1 MIEEQVQPEGQQQ
14 PVGQQPEPPYRKKVY
29 DLLSSKFSDFK
40 RTEQEFY
47 TKLDSEP
54 EYYTKVHELL
64 SNKFSDFKRP
74 IGEFKDMLGLKKK
87 DAGASQTPSQSPS
100 QSVGIPAA
108 PSQPVSG
115 LDQQI
120 AQTRSNLGQT
130 TPKPTQKPAQKP
142 TQQTAQKPAQQ
153 APIPAPPAQQ
163 LNLAGQVQATR
174 QAIGG
179 TQPAPQPAQPTTP
192 QPTPAKQ
199 PFTYNTLETIMQ
211 EERDR
216 RKAFESARD
225 QAGFASRFGIT
236 TGNLTN
242 SAVEYEKAKR
252 KKDEA
257 LTNFKVEISRPVDNI
272 IEGKSKQKLDDFFVN
287 GVFSVEKAQEW
298 AGSIVSQYGG
308 GSFVR
313 DHLTR
318 LLTEKAIEKKDGDF
332 YAELR
337 DKALEKRGINV
348 QQLATDFMKSQQAP
362 IINNFE
368 LFKKEKES
376 ESNRF
381 LEDAQ
386 NKASENT
393 SRFQSFTDALNKQI
407 ESGQITREKAV
418 ELFNAEKAKYQKTL
432 ATIDQAYKNSVRDIN
447 ISLKRRFAR
456 IEDEVK
462 KVTFDENKMLQSLP
476 ADIRKKYEEAI
487 AEAKSNFF
495 TSRNAMAKAR
505 DIMFN
510 PTGSLASNVFAKS
523 AASGFYNT
531 LSNIGNSFM
540 TDGTS
545 NRFTRWL
552 ASFAEDA
559 ERNRTAQYGWN
570 NPIVKFSQITG
581 QTLGG
586 SSLQMIPTIALS
598 AVGAG
603 PVAATVLGGLTSA
616 AVESQV
622 QKGQQFEESIASG
635 KTVDQARQ
643 DAELAFSENM
653 KNLPLY
659 FVGSFGAFKTFQG
672 AGLKGF
678 GKGLILE
685 NIEEIP
691 LSYRQEYTAAK
702 IKDPNLT
709 MAKFIAD
716 NPNIGLETAAG
727 TLGMSGTVSVA
738 GKAFNSLQ
746 RNVPSPAIQAINQ
759 IIQVSDV
766 NTAVSV
772 AEKYF
777 ELGVIDKAGLDKIKL
792 EIPKIAESNQKMQ
805 NLGVDQDRVV
815 LLSALSDKH
824 SSLKQQAEKE
834 TDPSV
839 KSLLQTQL
847 SDVESDIKG
856 ITGGTS
862 PYMKFTYPGGT
873 NLSSYMTVREFNA
886 LPQNNQE
893 EMIKAADKIN
903 VVGDDAVNTQIN
915 ERKNNLGNAFDIDGA
930 YTNGLTVK
938 DTTDATN
945 ESQVQEGRTESNISQ
960 PAGAVQGQQEV
971 GQGAG
976 QQGQAQITP
985 TNVSDSNIGSQ
996 RAVEE
1001 KKADIERRRQE
1012 ELGNY
1017 DEEGLKETYAVGSNQ
1032 TVEQFINSK
1041 YDAELAALSA
1051 PQLSNIEIQPAVIA
1065 QNAAPFVNEVK
1076 TAAPEVET
1084 GSTMNIDGTQY
1095 TGGGLVV
1102 PAASMNTTIEEITP
1116 EMVSKFVEDN
1126 RGKISG
1132 NNFKVGI
1139 YKFPNSNRASI
1150 DLNIVVPSA
1159 NRAAALEFGRA
1170 AGQESL
1176 FDLDTFE
1183 NVKTGADGTNP
1194 MSFTDEQFREIA
1206 NALENNRVPNVFG
1219 QQQTDVDA
1227 VTKDLLDELGIS
1239 TIDTMI
1245 ANAGSALAE
1254 TGVTIEVIEDP
1265 VEYDNMVESMG
1276 GQRGTDGVFV
1286 AEDGRI
1292 ILNNARLRS
1301 GINAGRVI
1309 WHEASHPVMNI
1320 IRNTN
1325 RDLYD
1330 RAVRGAKQASP
1341 SALKWAEENYDT
1353 QESIDDETLVEA
1365 TSMVADGTID
1375 LASLP
1380 VGFRQTLIDFVNN
1393 VAKLLG
1399 FDQVLNDTDLGA
1411 FRKLAAEVS
1420 EALKSGRSVEGIV
1433 GAENVTRIENTI
1445 GQYDDASENLESGI
1459 GVDVDLSIQARAGEN
1474 AGPEV
1479 EGWLRS
1485 EMLKSIE
1492 EISNYRISRVIFYDN
1507 TKVGQIDLKNRLTGQ
1522 SVTREGMGGFGYSS
1536 INKMQDNNI
1545 ILAFTSPGQAIQVMK
1560 RAEMFPDAIM
1570 GVAMQNPLTAH
1581 LGNVTTMELL
1591 WGPGGMFEIS
1601 ANTPAKERRVVK
1613 IFKESLVALQK
1624 TRKNEAE
1631 INAIQSMIDDAKDA
1645 KTISD
1650 IYQKVMA
1657 PSSFSSRGMLHEYML
1672 QDKPTKITA
1681 STRDSHKLLHYNLGI
1696 PTLQELSESV
1706 SDDHFKNA
1714 TTGDVVKY
1722 VKPFTDKI
1730 IYTTDPALFE
1740 RYSTNPTPEM
1750 KNGGYSIELLPSDLS
1765 HESYPFVIKG
1775 DQIGYGENYVG
1786 ANDIFA
1792 DVREKGISK
1801 AQSFYN
1807 VGRRKADSEAGA
1819 VPKGARTYGS
1829 PRIQA
1834 RKNDKSP
1841 KKGKDLLAD
1850 YGWDRKMTEDGK
1862 GNYLFFHFSTKDLTK
1877 SGIDPRKHGASRQTS
1892 REEAMQKPNVSYY
1905 YTTPSKES
1913 FTGDFGHVVAV
1924 PKHKVYPFQKDPLN
1938 LYDEAREAFLK
1949 EYPFGGFGPNQQVGW
1964 IAKIAAKYGFD
1975 MVVAKWNGGMM
1986 RAETTVKH
1994 KPEFYSKPG
2003 ARINDTVVNP
2013 KYKDVVPNSKKKK
2026 VQGRVDEEPQFSMGD
2041 RDNRVRAFVE
2051 RKRSDGVS
2059 DDVIRQAIKNSLN
2072 LSDAEIDAIMAA
2084 PQAPTGME
2092 LEEARLD
2099 VEGEGREMDRGLAR
2113 RFDTLPS
2120 ETAARIDDE
2129 AKTYFQQTNKQT
2141 EEAVNEFMKG
2151 KSVEEVADYVVSEP
2165 SIPDASL
2172 VFMAAITAK
2181 KLTPMIEQAR
2191 QDGNTDLAKRLA
2203 DKQAAI
2209 YNTFAKKAT
2218 SLGQAVQAFIAFKDD
2233 PNATQF
2239 YLNKVLNQLKEKGVE
2254 VTKDQED
2261 KIRDLLTEV
2270 GNAKFGL
2277 PKNMAI
2283 IKLSSYLN
2291 SISPVNG
2298 FEVLEAI
2305 WYAKILSGIT
2315 TQSKNLF
2322 ANLFNTFFEIP
2333 VVATRE
2339 SLKNKSLMP
2348 FIYAAKGAVSGFA
2361 KGSVVGADIIRTG
2374 VKEQDLD
2381 KYFGNNILEYFSW
2394 GRTKV
2399 GQLGGGRVGKVLD
2412 FPAFIELSPR
2422 ALRFVGRGL
2431 SAADAM
2437 FSSINQEAYA
2447 NMMAWAQ
2454 AVQEGKNQPT
2464 KNNYKR
2470 ANEILGNTKQVIGQA
2485 KKDAA
2490 AEGFKPGTLT
2500 FKRRVI
2506 ELVEES
2512 RPEQIEQA
2520 SEDFGK
2526 RVTLNYEPEGFI
2538 RPIYNM
2544 IVRAQQEARLLKV
2557 WIPFTRIV
2565 ANLTEQM
2572 LNYSPAGYYKA
2583 ITGKRNPFGGGTKLT
2598 NEERGDLAIKA
2609 TMGLA
2614 AVGVLASLVGD
2625 EEDDMFEITA
2635 NGTGN
2640 IQKNYELQKEGWRP
2654 FTITLKDGTKIN
2666 YADWPIRGI
2675 LAGIGAYRDGVKY
2688 GDSEDGFWDRTTLFG
2703 YGMMASM
2710 YESSLMKGLAE
2721 FIDVFRPEQTGKA
2734 ENVGEGVSKWA
2745 AQQAKSVTLSNF
2757 TQQALKFV
2765 DEYQGDP
2772 MKEAKGAAILYRDIP
2787 VLNDGLNPIIDVFGD
2802 PVSPT
2807 TSERLVPAYTIPEEK
2822 KDEMVEFLHS
2832 RGIFVGVPKRPNIVN
2847 LDDMSETPA
2856 TDEQYYQFRKVYGQ
2870 TMKNLLYEFM
2880 GDYKN
2885 EDDEM
2890 VKAAVKKI
2898 KEAAN
2903 KQATFSL
2910 YFE

>member
-1 MIEEQVQPEGQQQ
+1 MPDPIKENFKVLQGTNIFIDEADFRDQLKKDPDNVFKSVAGTDLYIDYNDFEEQ
-14 PVGQQPEPPYRKKVY
+14 
-29 DLLSSKFSDFK
+29 
-40 RTEQEFY
+40 
-47 TKLDSEP
+47 
-54 EYYTKVHELL
+54 
-64 SNKFSDFKRP
+64 
-74 IGEFKDMLGLKKK
+74 LGLKKK
-87 DAGASQTPSQSPS
+87 DTGASQTPLQFPS

-120 AQTRSNLGQT
+120 AQTRSSIGVTQ
-130 TPKPTQKPAQKP
+130 PKPTR
-142 TQQTAQKPAQQ
+142 QTAQKPAQQ

-163 LNLAGQVQATR
+163 LNLAGQMQATR

-179 TQPAPQPAQPTTP
+179 TQPAPQPTT
-192 QPTPAKQ
+192 AKQ
-199 PFTYNTLETIMQ
+199 PFTYNTLEAIMQ
-211 EERDR
+211 EEGDR
-216 RKAFESARD
+216 RKTFEGARD
-225 QAGFASRFGIT
+225 KAGFASRFGIT

-287 GVFSVEKAQEW
+287 GVFSDEKAQDW

-313 DHLTR
+313 DHLTM
-318 LLTEKAIEKKDGDF
+318 LLKEKAVEKKQSDEYVPF
-332 YAELR
+332 M
-337 DKALEKRGINV
+337 DKSLEKRGINV
-348 QQLATDFMKSQQAP
+348 QQLATKFMQAKQAP
-362 IINNFE
+362 IIDNFE

-376 ESNRF
+376 EATKF
-381 LEDAQ
+381 LEDSQ
-386 NKASENT
+386 NKATENT
-393 SRFQSFTDALNKQI
+393 AKFQSFTDALNKQI

-418 ELFNAEKAKYQKTL
+418 ELFNAEKDKYQKTL
-432 ATIDQAYKNSVRDIN
+432 SAIDQAYKSSVRDIN

-456 IEDEVK
+456 IEEEVK
-462 KVTFDENKMLQSLP
+462 KVNFNENEFLASLP
-476 ADIRKKYEEAI
+476 KDIRGKYQEAMAEAQSNYFSSKNAI
-487 AEAKSNFF
+487 ARAK
-495 TSRNAMAKAR
+495 

-510 PTGSLASNVFAKS
+510 PAGSVASNVFTKS

-570 NPIVKFSQITG
+570 NPILKFSQITG

-603 PVAATVLGGLTSA
+603 PVATTVLGGLTSA
-616 AVESQV
+616 AIESQV

-635 KTVDQARQ
+635 RTIDQARK

-659 FVGSFGAFKTFQG
+659 FIGSFGAFKTFQG

-691 LSYRQEYTAAK
+691 LSYSQEYTAAK
-702 IKDPNLT
+702 IKDPSLT

-716 NPNIGLETAAG
+716 NPNIALETAAG

-759 IIQVSDV
+759 IIQISDV
-766 NTAVSV
+766 NTAVSM

-777 ELGVIDKAGLDKIKL
+777 ELGVIDKPALDKIKL
-792 EIPKIAESNQKMQ
+792 EIPKIAASNQKMQ
-805 NLGVDQDRVV
+805 ALGVDQDRAV

-839 KSLLQTQL
+839 KALLQTQL

-903 VVGDDAVNTQIN
+903 VVGDNAVNTQIN
-915 ERKNNLGNAFDIDGA
+915 ERKNSLGNAFDIDGA

-938 DTTDATN
+938 DTTDAIS
-945 ESQVQEGRTESNISQ
+945 ESQVQEGRTESDISQ

-971 GQGAG
+971 GQGEG
-976 QQGQAQITP
+976 QQGQAQIAP
-985 TNVSDSNIGSQ
+985 ADVSDSDIGSEGQ
-996 RAVEE
+996 VES
-1001 KKADIERRRQE
+1001 KRADIERRRQE

-1017 DEEGLKETYAVGSNQ
+1017 DEEGLKETYAVGSDQ

-1041 YDAELAALSA
+1041 YDAELSALSA
-1051 PQLSNIEIQPAVIA
+1051 PQITNIEIQPAVIV

-1116 EMVSKFVEDN
+1116 EMVAQFVEDN

-1159 NRAAALEFGRA
+1159 NRAAALEFGKA

-1206 NALENNRVPNVFG
+1206 NALENNRVPNVFIG
-1219 QQQTDVDA
+1219 EAQIPTTTVSPEVSKTESEGMGVDQDGNLVDV
-1227 VTKDLLDELGIS
+1227 E
-1239 TIDTMI
+1239 
-1245 ANAGSALAE
+1245 SALDRAIPLIE
-1254 TGVTIEVIEDP
+1254 KAYAKAGVVVEVTDEDIKDTKGNKRIL
-1265 VEYDNMVESMG
+1265 E
-1276 GQRGTDGVFV
+1276 GVFRSK
-1286 AEDGRI
+1286 DGKIVISRPQ
-1292 ILNNARLRS
+1292 LKN
-1301 GINAGRVI
+1301 GIQANRVI

-1325 RDLYD
+1325 KPLYD
-1330 RAVRGAKQASP
+1330 KMVKGLYDAAKKNKFIDRSI
-1341 SALKWAEENYDT
+1341 KWASENYADKGQDT
-1353 QESIDDETLVEA
+1353 INDEAIVETLA
-1365 TSMVADGTID
+1365 KVADG
-1375 LASLP
+1375 SLNLNSLDK
-1380 VGFRQTLIDFVNN
+1380 GLRQTIIDFVNSILDKLGSVGKKLKIGDTNLKRFRDVTTDIVNTLKEGRDISEVVGEVN
-1393 VAKLLG
+1393 VTRENVIVPDTKNTFGNDGVQARFEQEYFEDSEDFKKLEDEG
-1399 FDQVLNDTDLGA
+1399 VVVHNSDLGDFTGSTVVIHNPDSFATGNIKFMGEDLVNGEGGIYFVLKFGDVWASSKESTAKQMADLINTSLKESSDGKGRVVLVKGDPSKNLTSVKGAKALMGVIEILADKGLIPLSA
-1411 FRKLAAEVS
+1411 FRKALNAAGKKYGVS
-1420 EALKSGRSVEGIV
+1420 FDGRS
-1433 GAENVTRIENTI
+1433 
-1445 GQYDDASENLESGI
+1445 DA
-1459 GVDVDLSIQARAGEN
+1459 
-1474 AGPEV
+1474 
-1479 EGWLRS
+1479 
-1485 EMLKSIE
+1485 KSIRKD
-1492 EISNYRISRVIFYDN
+1492 IQDKFMNVSN
-1507 TKVGQIDLKNRLTGQ
+1507 
-1522 SVTREGMGGFGYSS
+1522 SS
-1536 INKMQDNNI
+1536 
-1545 ILAFTSPGQAIQVMK
+1545 F
-1560 RAEMFPDAIM
+1560 
-1570 GVAMQNPLTAH
+1570 
-1581 LGNVTTMELL
+1581 
-1591 WGPGGMFEIS
+1591 
-1601 ANTPAKERRVVK
+1601 ERRGDFVRDVIDEIAKQDVLSKDNISK
-1613 IFKESLVALQK
+1613 IAEAIGAPRKMNTFSKASIIDSVA
-1624 TRKNEAE
+1624 
-1631 INAIQSMIDDAKDA
+1631 
-1645 KTISD
+1645 
-1650 IYQKVMA
+1650 Y
-1657 PSSFSSRGMLHEYML
+1657 
-1672 QDKPTKITA
+1672 
-1681 STRDSHKLLHYNLGI
+1681 
-1696 PTLQELSESV
+1696 
-1706 SDDHFKNA
+1706 A
-1714 TTGDVVKY
+1714 TTERLLMDVPNSHAYAV
-1722 VKPFTDKI
+1722 VETSSPVEIRQDG
-1730 IYTTDPALFE
+1730 
-1740 RYSTNPTPEM
+1740 R
-1750 KNGGYSIELLPSDLS
+1750 
-1765 HESYPFVIKG
+1765 HESYPWHIV
-1775 DQIGYGENYVG
+1775 
-1786 ANDIFA
+1786 
-1792 DVREKGISK
+1792 
-1801 AQSFYN
+1801 
-1807 VGRRKADSEAGA
+1807 
-1819 VPKGARTYGS
+1819 
-1829 PRIQA
+1829 
-1834 RKNDKSP
+1834 
-1841 KKGKDLLAD
+1841 
-1850 YGWDRKMTEDGK
+1850 TEDGSRPK
-1862 GNYLFFHFSTKDLTK
+1862 LYILNNRPYFNDAFVAAKDTEK
-1877 SGIDPRKHGASRQTS
+1877 VKTGERFMDVSRAGLAQ
-1892 REEAMQKPNVSYY
+1892 RGM
-1905 YTTPSKES
+1905 
-1913 FTGDFGHVVAV
+1913 G
-1924 PKHKVYPFQKDPLN
+1924 L
-1938 LYDEAREAFLK
+1938 
-1949 EYPFGGFGPNQQVGW
+1949 
-1964 IAKIAAKYGFD
+1964 AKID
-1975 MVVAKWNGGMM
+1975 
-1986 RAETTVKH
+1986 
-1994 KPEFYSKPG
+1994 
-2003 ARINDTVVNP
+2003 I
-2013 KYKDVVPNSKKKK
+2013 
-2026 VQGRVDEEPQFSMGD
+2026 QEEQASVG
-2041 RDNRVRAFVE
+2041 NR
-2051 RKRSDGVS
+2051 
-2059 DDVIRQAIKNSLN
+2059 
-2072 LSDAEIDAIMAA
+2072 
-2084 PQAPTGME
+2084 T
-2092 LEEARLD
+2092 EEDLFM
-2099 VEGEGREMDRGLAR
+2099 EGEGRERERGLAR
-2113 RFDTLPS
+2113 RFETLPS
-2120 ETAARIDDE
+2120 ETSVRIEDE

-2141 EEAVNEFMKG
+2141 EEAVNEFMKD
-2151 KSVEEVADYVVSEP
+2151 KSVEEVADYVVGDP
-2165 SIPDASL
+2165 NIPDASL
-2172 VFMAAITAK
+2172 VFMAGITAK

-2218 SLGQAVQAFIAFKDD
+2218 SLGQAVQAFVSFKDD

-2239 YLNKVLNQLKEKGVE
+2239 YLNKVINQLKEKGVE
-2254 VTKDQED
+2254 VTKAQED
-2261 KIRDLLTEV
+2261 QISELLENV
-2270 GNAKFGL
+2270 GKAKFGL

-2361 KGSVVGADIIRTG
+2361 KGSVVGADILRTG

-2399 GQLGGGRVGKVLD
+2399 GQLGGGAVGKILD
-2412 FPAFIELSPR
+2412 FPAFIEMSPK
-2422 ALRFVGRGL
+2422 ALRYVGRGL

-2470 ANEILGNTKQVIGQA
+2470 ANEILGNTKEVVEQA

-2490 AEGFKPGTLT
+2490 AEGFKPGTIT

-2506 ELVEES
+2506 ELVEDS
-2512 RPEQIEQA
+2512 RPEQIEEA
-2520 SEDFGK
+2520 SEQFGK

-2557 WIPFTRIV
+2557 WIPFTRII

-2598 NEERGDLAIKA
+2598 NDERGDLAIKA

-2614 AVGVLASLVGD
+2614 AVGVLASIVGD
-2625 EEDDMFEITA
+2625 DEDDLFEITA

-2654 FTITLKDGTKIN
+2654 FTITLKDGTKIS

-2675 LAGIGAYRDGVKY
+2675 LAGIGSYRDGVKY
-2688 GDSEDGFWDRTTLFG
+2688 GDSEDGYWDRTTLFG

-2772 MKEAKGAAILYRDIP
+2772 IKEAKGVAILYRDIP
-2787 VLNDGLNPIIDVFGD
+2787 ILNDGLNPVIDVFGD

-2807 TSERLVPAYTIPEEK
+2807 TSERLVPAYTIPEK
-2822 KDEMVEFLHS
+2822 DKDELIKILHEK
-2832 RGIFVGVPKRPNIVN
+2832 GIFVGVPDRPNVVDT
-2847 LDDMSETPA
+2847 DDKTKSPA
-2856 TDEQYYQFRKVYGQ
+2856 NDDQYYKYRKIYGE
-2870 TMKNLLYEFM
+2870 TLKRELYERI
-2880 GDYKN
+2880 DQLR
-2885 EDDEM
+2885 
-2890 VKAAVKKI
+2890 
-2898 KEAAN
+2898 EATPERAN
-2903 KQATFSL
+2903 KIISAQRKKARKKAL
-2910 YFE
+2910 KEL